1 MPERLRV
8 FAGDCRVTERGD
20 RSRTHRG
27 RVVVL
32 IKPDDT
38 TLVHDADGYQPVAWL
53 TRPDSVVVEGDGDG
67 FSITARDGTRRLR
80 VVAEEAT
87 ASRALPVTEAG
98 FPVGT
103 CPEDGGVLV
112 RSRGDVVCLD
122 CETRWGLP
130 AGASVTDGVCEDCEL
145 PKIRIERGEPFHL
158 CLDPACDPMEA
169 AVSDRFDRVWG
180 CPDCEG
186 DLTVQSAP
194 VASTSPARTAR
205 AVRPPFRS
213 LPASSSTSATAG
225 SPSSR
230 RPPAAAVWTGAV
242 STRATRRASRNGEKN
257 RPRRIDRSE
266 AAYSASCSRPGAI
279 SRLRYSASAP
289 FASAGWSS
297 PDSSSASKAS

>member
-53 TRPDSVVVEGDGDG
+53 TRPDSVVVESDGDG

-87 ASRALPVTEAG
+87 AGRALPVTEAG
-98 FPVGT
+98 IPVGT
-103 CPEDGGVLV
+103 CPGDDGRLV

-122 CETRWGLP
+122 CEERWGLP
-130 AGASVTDGVCEDCEL
+130 AGASVTDGVCDDCGL
-145 PKIRIERGEPFHL
+145 PKIRVERGEPFHL

-169 AVSDRFDRVWG
+169 AVSDRFDRVWD
-180 CPDCEG
+180 CPDCGGE
-186 DLTVQSAP
+186 LLVNAAP
-194 VASTSPARTAR
+194 GRVYLGCENDPDCETTFSFPSGVVVDECDCGLPVFETATGRDCLNGSCTSENDAAGEPTA
-205 AVRPPFRS
+205 
-213 LPASSSTSATAG
+213 
-225 SPSSR
+225 
-230 RPPAAAVWTGAV
+230 
-242 STRATRRASRNGEKN
+242 
-257 RPRRIDRSE
+257 
-266 AAYSASCSRPGAI
+266 
-279 SRLRYSASAP
+279 
-289 FASAGWSS
+289 
-297 PDSSSASKAS
+297 

>member
-1 MPERLRV
+1 LR
-8 FAGDCRVTERGD
+8 ATE
-20 RSRTHRG
+20 T
-27 RVVVL
+27 
-32 IKPDDT
+32 
-38 TLVHDADGYQPVAWL
+38 A
-53 TRPDSVVVEGDGDG
+53 
-67 FSITARDGTRRLR
+67 SITAARDGTRRLR

-194 VASTSPARTAR
+194 GRVYLAC
-205 AVRPPFRS
+205 
-213 LPASSSTSATAG
+213 
-225 SPSSR
+225 
-230 RPPAAAVWTGAV
+230 
-242 STRATRRASRNGEKN
+242 EN
-257 RPRRIDRSE
+257 RPGCETTFSIPSGVVVVDECDCGLPVFETAAGRGCLDGSCEYEGHTASE
-266 AAYSASCSRPGAI
+266 
-279 SRLRYSASAP
+279 
-289 FASAGWSS
+289 
-297 PDSSSASKAS
+297 